1 MAPLPRRRVLVE
13 HAMAALWLL
22 FSLMLFVLEPLFLGD
37 WFRRRARVAP
47 ERTFGLAL
55 WLHRGLLIARIVTI
69 AGAVAGAHGFSLR

>member
-1 MAPLPRRRVLVE
+1 
-13 HAMAALWLL
+13 
-22 FSLMLFVLEPLFLGD
+22 MLFVLEPLFLGD